1 MRLRRTEEEMRTTE
15 QVNWTARRCKKELQV
30 LEDDEYIRRPFES
43 RAEYVSLLTALIRS
57 PEYACQM
64 ARRHKDATVETILRR
79 ATTPENIEYLLNGSI
94 FLASKLPGERGI
106 YPIGTTTNEALT

>member
-1 MRLRRTEEEMRTTE
+1 MRPRGTEEEMRTTE
-15 QVNWTARRCKKELQV
+15 QVNWAVRRCKKELHV
-30 LEDDEYIRRPFES
+30 MEDDAYTRRPFES

-79 ATTPENIEYLLNGSI
+79 ATTPGNIEYLLNGSI
-94 FLASKLPGERGI
+94 FLASKLPGGRGI
-106 YPIGTTTNEALT
+106 YSIGTTANEALT